1 MKCTHHYIL
10 DAPNGAKTGSS
21 LVSNG
26 TCKNCGDEKLHVNDY
41 DKATLRQVRKGQ
53 WRPVKNFVIGNG
65 TTREK

>member
-1 MKCTHHYIL
+1 MTCVHHYIL
-10 DAPNGAKTGSS
+10 DAPNGAKTGSG

-41 DKATLRQVRKGQ
+41 EKNTLKEIRTGKWRQVR
-53 WRPVKNFVIGNG
+53 NFIIGNG